1 MKHNNVIPNGHFR
14 KQWQRRVMTWFD
26 QAGQKKARRVARAKK
41 AVAVAPRPVDALRP
55 AVRCPTLKY
64 NTRLRAGRGF
74 TAAELRAAGL
84 TARAAQTVGICV
96 DKRRRTRSHEALE
109 LNKAR
114 LLAYQARLVVL
125 PVAAKKRAGK
135 TLPADAAASCAAAF
149 PLPGAA
155 APEASRAITP
165 AEAQFPA
172 YATLRSAYMNARLAG
187 LRAKKAAQA
196 AEEAASKAK

>member
-125 PVAAKKRAGK
+125 PVAAKKRAV
-135 TLPADAAASCAAAF
+135 
-149 PLPGAA
+149 
-155 APEASRAITP
+155 
-165 AEAQFPA
+165 
-172 YATLRSAYMNARLAG
+172 
-187 LRAKKAAQA
+187 KKFRKG
-196 AEEAASKAK
+196 S